1 VTKTATEGQVARIA
15 APITAAA
22 IVAQQVGS
30 NASRDALFL
39 SHFAV
44 TTLPYFVAAAA
55 LLSIPAARWSGR
67 LLVRFGPRRIG
78 PYAFGLGGA
87 LFLTDWWLLRS
98 HPRGAATLLFFQSS
112 ILGSLAISAYWSL
125 LNERFDPYAAK
136 GLMGRVAAGAT
147 FGGLLGGIG
156 AERVAALL
164 SADALLIL
172 LGCVGFASVGGVFL
186 VAHGATRRPVPIEAA
201 STERGLS
208 EIRRSPLLRNL
219 ALVTVLA
226 AIVGTLS
233 DYVLKAA
240 AASHFA
246 RPEDLLRFF
255 GAFYAATGVAAFVLQ
270 ITAGRAV
277 LARLGLAGSVAV
289 HPLAVGAGG
298 LLAFAAPAPWLG
310 VFPRGLDMTVR
321 NSTYRAGYELLY
333 APLQESTKRRSKPFI
348 DVGCDAIGKG
358 MGALVALPLSSIGG
372 AAAILLVNAAGILA
386 AAAEFAIAKRI
397 HPAYVSALQEGLRRQ
412 APDVE
417 HPVQFALADFT
428 IAQSMVGI
436 DRQTLRTAMQ
446 QQAPARLTDDQS
458 DLGSLAV
465 APILITVGVMHS
477 GDSPKIREALR
488 DLPADPLIVASL
500 IPLLERPDLVKP
512 VVNALTA
519 QTARAAGQVVDAL
532 LADDTPEVVRRRLP
546 MVLMSWNSTRALH
559 GLMEGLQDRSA
570 EVRIRCSQALL
581 SLTTSHPAL
590 IVPPT
595 EVLAATEAALDRDDG
610 DARLREH
617 VFNLLALVLD
627 RQAVRI
633 ARHAFEGTDDYL
645 RGTAFEYLESVLPP
659 SLVARLIPRFGQ
671 SIAPGTPR
679 REARAVHADLLR
691 AGETITVSREELF
704 KRLTEAGPDS
714 VAATTDVEEVR

>member
-1 VTKTATEGQVARIA
+1 MITMSTEGQVARIA

-22 IVAQQVGS
+22 IVAQQVAS

-78 PYAFGLGGA
+78 PIAFGLGGA

-125 LNERFDPYAAK
+125 LNERFDPHAAK
-136 GLMGRVAAGAT
+136 ALMGRVAMGAT

-164 SADALLIL
+164 SAGALLIL
-172 LGCVGFASVGGVFL
+172 LGCVGFASIGGVLL
-186 VAHGATRRPVPIEAA
+186 VAQGAKPRPVQIEAS
-201 STERGLS
+201 STVRGLS

-226 AIVGTLS
+226 AIVGTLT
-233 DYVLKAA
+233 DYVLKAGA
-240 AASHFA
+240 ATHFA

-289 HPLAVGAGG
+289 HPVAVGAGG
-298 LLAFAAPAPWLG
+298 LLAFVAPAPWLG
-310 VFPRGLDMTVR
+310 VFPRGLDLTVR

-386 AAAEFAIAKRI
+386 AAAEFVIAKRI
-397 HPAYVSALQEGLRRQ
+397 LPGYVSALQEGLHRQ

-417 HPVQFALADFT
+417 HPAQFALPDFT
-428 IAQSMVGI
+428 IAQSMVGL
-436 DRQTLRTAMQ
+436 DWQTIRTAMQ
-446 QQAPARLTDDQS
+446 QQAPARPTDDQA
-458 DLGSLAV
+458 GSRSLPM
-465 APILITVGVMHS
+465 APILITVGAIRS
-477 GDSPKIREALR
+477 GDSAKIREALR

-500 IPLLERPDLVKP
+500 IPLLERSDLVKP
-512 VVNALTA
+512 VINALTA
-519 QTARAAGQVVDAL
+519 QTARASGQVVDAL

-546 MVLMSWNSTRALH
+546 MVLMSWNSSRALR
-559 GLMEGLQDRSA
+559 GLMEGLQDRSP

-581 SLTTSHPAL
+581 NLTATHPAL
-590 IVPPT
+590 SIPAAD
-595 EVLAATEAALDRDDG
+595 VLDTEAALDRDDNE
-610 DARLREH
+610 ARLPEQ

-627 RQAVRI
+627 RQAARI
-633 ARHAFEGTDDYL
+633 ARHAFEGTD
-645 RGTAFEYLESVLPP
+645 EYFGAPRSSISRACSRRHWLP
-659 SLVARLIPRFGQ
+659 G
-671 SIAPGTPR
+671 
-679 REARAVHADLLR
+679 
-691 AGETITVSREELF
+691 
-704 KRLTEAGPDS
+704 
-714 VAATTDVEEVR
+714 